1 MRYSI
6 FHSFL
11 KPSLTPGLVA
21 GLLLIGQAAVAMPLT
36 EPRSE
41 ATDLTVAQLFR
52 RQPGQ
57 TTQSPPP
64 AGCGPQGCQLSIDQ
78 TVLAAGQTVKASYQG
93 NDAQVLNSG
102 ESRALSLT
110 LVNAIVSQ
118 SGRVVVPAGSEIR
131 GDVVPVQGG
140 GQFIAKQI
148 VVNSKP
154 HNFTAQSGTI
164 HDVKDPRETSVGAIA
179 GDAVIGAVGGAV
191 VSQVLKGRIDV
202 GEVVGGA
209 AAGAIIGN
217 VTAPQAVVIN
227 KNDQFDLQLTSDFT
241 LK

>member
-1 MRYSI
+1 MRYSTI
-6 FHSFL
+6 HSFL
-11 KPSLTPGLVA
+11 KPSLAPGFVA
-21 GLLLIGQAAVAMPLT
+21 GLLLLAQAAVATPVT
-36 EPRSE
+36 ENRSE

-57 TTQSPPP
+57 TPQSPIPT
-64 AGCGPQGCQLSIDQ
+64 GCGPQGCQLSIDQ
-78 TVLAAGQTVKASYQG
+78 TVLSTGQTVKVSYQG
-93 NDAQVLNSG
+93 KDTQVLNTG
-102 ESRALSLT
+102 ESRALVLT
-110 LVNAIVSQ
+110 LVDAIANRG
-118 SGRVVVPAGSEIR
+118 GRVVVPAGSEIR

-140 GQFIAKQI
+140 GQFVAKQI
-148 VVNSKP
+148 IVNGKP
-154 HNFTAQSGTI
+154 YNFAAQSGTI

-209 AAGAIIGN
+209 AAGAVIGN
-217 VTAPQAVVIN
+217 VTAPQAVVISQ
-227 KNDQFDLQLTSDFT
+227 NDQFELQLTSDFM